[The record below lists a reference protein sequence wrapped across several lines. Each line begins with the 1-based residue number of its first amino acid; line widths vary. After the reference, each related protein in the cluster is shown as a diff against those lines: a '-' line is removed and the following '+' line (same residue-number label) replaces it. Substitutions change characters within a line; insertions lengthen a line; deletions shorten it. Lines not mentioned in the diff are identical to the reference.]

1 VRRAG
6 AWRVSQIK
14 EDFCVIAASYGC
26 SIKEERTA
34 YYVRGVRVC
43 PVHIPQVID
52 KQGRTYGW
60 YIWPNYRRM
69 LVNEGNVR
77 ERKVS
82 RYEIQPESV
91 HAEVVSEKPRQTPR
105 PESRSDAELADKNAA
120 APPTHSPET
129 EAV

>member
-1 VRRAG
+1 VKRAG

-60 YIWPNYRRM
+60 YIWPDYRRM

-82 RYEIQPESV
+82 RYGSNSIQPTMGAEQLRKEES
-91 HAEVVSEKPRQTPR
+91 SEPQV
-105 PESRSDAELADKNAA
+105 L
-120 APPTHSPET
+120 
-129 EAV
+129 